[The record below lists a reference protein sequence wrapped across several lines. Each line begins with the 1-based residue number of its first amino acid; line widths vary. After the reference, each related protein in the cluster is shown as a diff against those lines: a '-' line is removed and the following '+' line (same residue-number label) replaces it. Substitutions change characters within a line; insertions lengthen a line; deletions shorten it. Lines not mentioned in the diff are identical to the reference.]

1 MDNGSDYGRDFVR
14 VRAAADG
21 AETISWWTGDVYGWR
36 RDDGPH
42 HLFGF
47 EGLNVARAERGDAGW
62 RLLTREAAAYLD
74 PVTRDVLSTWD
85 NPFTGESVEVRHVFN
100 DPVNQPLGDR
110 AVPFTRVGDQVVYN
124 VDVRLAYPSP
134 LPVADFPEHSAGDT
148 YRAMELF
155 QFFARAADL
164 DSGVADVPC
173 VFSWCRVSPWLPWMA
188 MGQREGALVYH
199 CRGGKV
205 TEVPGR
211 LARFAGERFLRAPE
225 AWSAPNMTSWTD
237 FRDHLRGAGRPRRDA
252 AGTAEVAG
260 G

>member
-1 MDNGSDYGRDFVR
+1 MDYGRDFVR

-47 EGLNVARAERGDAGW
+47 EGLNVARAERDDSGGW

-74 PVTRDVLSTWD
+74 PVTREPLTTWD
-85 NPFTGESVEVRHVFN
+85 NPFTGEAVEVMHVFN

-110 AVPFTRVGDQVVYN
+110 PVPFTRVGDQVVHH

-134 LPVADFPEHSAGDT
+134 LPVADFPGHSAGDT

-155 QFFARAADL
+155 QFFSRAADL
-164 DSGVADVPC
+164 DTGAPDVPSH
-173 VFSWCRVSPWLPWMA
+173 FSWCRVSPWLPWMA

-205 TEVPGR
+205 SEVPEW
-211 LARFAGERFLRAPE
+211 LAGFAGERFLRAPE
-225 AWSAPNMTSWTD
+225 TWSAPNMTSWTA
-237 FRDHLRGAGRPRRDA
+237 FRDRAGDPGRAGDRSRAGDPRGSR
-252 AGTAEVAG
+252 AG